1 MSNRNKIIKAVAIAI
16 GAALVLP
23 VFFGGAPKFTDRVG
37 GDSFRNLIY
46 DFQTLIGGALA
57 IGAAW
62 WTVITME
69 KTDQSAAKR
78 HTEQMELTLRKD
90 RLAIERAVYPQAESL
105 AGMGWYFNDIRR
117 DIMAK
122 NTYQKQLADIGR
134 QFRVLKGLADDL
146 NHLLDLEQLKEG
158 SRLFDG
164 MLAYKLSWL
173 RNQATAI
180 EEATHNA
187 PERMHPHNVE
197 SLLGDWDGYRRI
209 ERIYSIIMNVTD
221 EIPVIVE
228 LMFAAAEQYG
238 VRRQLGRSVESIA

>member
-1 MSNRNKIIKAVAIAI
+1 MSNRNKIIKAAAIAI

-23 VFFGGAPKFTDRVG
+23 VFFGEAPKFADRVG
-37 GDSFRNLIY
+37 GDSLRNLIY

-69 KTDQSAAKR
+69 KADQSAAKR
-78 HTEQMELTLRKD
+78 HAEQMELALRKD
-90 RLAIERAVYPQAESL
+90 RLAIERAVYPQAEGL
-105 AGMGWYFNDIRR
+105 AGMGWHLHQIRR
-117 DIMAK
+117 EILAK
-122 NTYQKQLADIGR
+122 NTYRKQLWEIGR
-134 QFRVLKGLADDL
+134 QFRVLKDLAGDL

-173 RNQATAI
+173 RDQAIAI
-180 EEATHNA
+180 EEATQGA
-187 PERMHPHNVE
+187 PERVFALHVA
-197 SLLGDWDGYRRI
+197 SLLSDRDGYRRI
-209 ERIYSIIMNVTD
+209 DEMYSIIINVTD

-228 LMFAAAEQYG
+228 LMIAAAEQYG
-238 VRRQLGRSVESIA
+238 VRRQ